1 VLEDVLILSM
11 SINPPTPPHTL
22 DQRAITKDL
31 FKKHS
36 KLVANETWYLIS
48 YKWYKLWKEHVG
60 FDSEDDKTTT
70 SSQTQVEPID
80 NSDLVNAGASELP
93 RLKLGLLEDS
103 DYALVPE
110 QVWNMLHTWY
120 AFHYITPCFV
130 HIFVHVLCCGVQ
142 VLCWT
147 ILGFMYIYCIV
158 IAHEMRGTQFI
169 IIVLRDRYSL
179 TLTER
184 YGGGP
189 AIPRVVILDGHN
201 KVARVEVYQLHIK
214 LLNTKK
220 DGSLNITSEIEVE
233 ISKTA
238 TVQELKNIHNQ
249 IA

>member
-120 AFHYITPCFV
+120 AFHYITHHVSC
-130 HIFVHVLCCGVQ
+130 IFSYTCCVVECKYYVGLSWVLC
-142 VLCWT
+142 
-147 ILGFMYIYCIV
+147 
-158 IAHEMRGTQFI
+158 
-169 IIVLRDRYSL
+169 
-179 TLTER
+179 
-184 YGGGP
+184 
-189 AIPRVVILDGHN
+189 
-201 KVARVEVYQLHIK
+201 
-214 LLNTKK
+214 
-220 DGSLNITSEIEVE
+220 TS
-233 ISKTA
+233 
-238 TVQELKNIHNQ
+238 TV
-249 IA
+249 